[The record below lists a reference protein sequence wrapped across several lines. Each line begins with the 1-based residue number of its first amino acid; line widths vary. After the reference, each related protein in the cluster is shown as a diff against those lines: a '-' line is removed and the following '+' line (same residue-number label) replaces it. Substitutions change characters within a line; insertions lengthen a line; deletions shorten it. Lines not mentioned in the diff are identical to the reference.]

1 MLHMTVV
8 LAQQVTISGQVLDE
22 KSEPLIG
29 GQVSKAQ
36 LIGSTA
42 LNAIAIQQRG
52 DIVGKHLAR
61 REIVVAHLTAIVGFG
76 ENVHARRRGVGVVH
90 RNEGHDAHGDRA
102 DHRKG
107 DDQLKVL
114 LQQLEQF
121 EKGHAACL
129 SFPQFGLTKLS
140 VCYRIFLPRPNSIH
154 KKQALL

>member
-1 MLHMTVV
+1 
-8 LAQQVTISGQVLDE
+8 
-22 KSEPLIG
+22 
-29 GQVSKAQ
+29 
-36 LIGSTA
+36 
-42 LNAIAIQQRG
+42 
-52 DIVGKHLAR
+52 
-61 REIVVAHLTAIVGFG
+61 
-76 ENVHARRRGVGVVH
+76 
-90 RNEGHDAHGDRA
+90 HGDRA